1 MTYAI
6 HPVWT
11 TTQRPELLRYG
22 LYQVSSQGEVEI
34 ARANRLESIESLR
47 QHLLHHQIKK

>member
-6 HPVWT
+6 HPVWG
-11 TTQRPELLRYG
+11 TTQRPESLRYG
-22 LYQVSSQGEVEI
+22 LYQLSPQGEIEI

-47 QHLLHHQIKK
+47 QHLLNHLNK